1 MNHFGSRANL
11 RVGDA
16 LIVIDFERSQWTVRK
31 SSPMGYRE
39 VMRKTGLDS
48 FREFLQQHA
57 PRRYSLGCA

>member
-1 MNHFGSRANL
+1 M
-11 RVGDA
+11 GDA

-48 FREFLQQHA
+48 FPEFLQQHA
-57 PRRYSLGCA
+57 PHRYSLGYA